1 MNEKGFTLIELIV
14 IIVILGIL
22 AVTALPRYVDMQQD
36 ARDAAA
42 EGVIG
47 AAQGA
52 ASINFAANLLPNA
65 NATVVAP
72 GIVSGADLFACME
85 EQPEGWIAD
94 VAANCVG
101 GTLAAADVAGGCICQ
116 AAASPCNA
124 SAYIVGIIAENSSA
138 IPPTKAVL
146 ARSW

>member
-1 MNEKGFTLIELIV
+1 MNQKGFTLIELIV

-42 EGVIG
+42 EGVLG

-65 NATVVAP
+65 NATIVAP
-72 GIVSGADLFACME
+72 GIASGANLFTCME
-85 EQPEGWIAD
+85 DQPEGWIAD
-94 VAANCVG
+94 AAANCVG
-101 GTLAAADVAGGCICQ
+101 GTLVIADVTAGCICQ
-116 AAASPCNA
+116 AAVSPCNA
-124 SAYIVGIIAENSSA
+124 SDYIIGIIAEDSSA
-138 IPPTKAVL
+138 TPPTRAVL
-146 ARSW
+146 AKSW